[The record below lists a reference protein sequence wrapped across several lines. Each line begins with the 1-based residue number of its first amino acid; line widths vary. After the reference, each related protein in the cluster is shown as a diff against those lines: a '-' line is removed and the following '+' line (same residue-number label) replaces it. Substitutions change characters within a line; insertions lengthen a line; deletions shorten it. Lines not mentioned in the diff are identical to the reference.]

1 MDLFEQI
8 DTALSAPW
16 ATEEEDL
23 VYRMNTIK
31 VRSKGKTK
39 GAPMGKVIEKK
50 PPSIG
55 LSHRLYKTGELLL
68 EKRIERAH
76 RNGKM
81 SFKKKVMLLN
91 ACKQSERNDAS
102 KLDHL
107 ADALCVKNDNPIE
120 GAFTVEQEFKKMD
133 VGWDVISWLEF

>member
-1 MDLFEQI
+1 MDLIEQI
-8 DTALSAPW
+8 DTTLSAPW
-16 ATEEEDL
+16 ATEEDDL
-23 VYRMNTIK
+23 VYRMNIVK
-31 VRSKGKTK
+31 VTAKGK
-39 GAPMGKVIEKK
+39 KVIEKK

-55 LSHRLYKTGELLL
+55 LAHRLYKTGELLL

-76 RNGKM
+76 RNGNM
-81 SFKKKVMLLN
+81 SFKKKAMLLN

-107 ADALCVKNDNPIE
+107 ATALCVKNDNPIE
-120 GAFTVEQEFKKMD
+120 GAFTVEQKFKEMN